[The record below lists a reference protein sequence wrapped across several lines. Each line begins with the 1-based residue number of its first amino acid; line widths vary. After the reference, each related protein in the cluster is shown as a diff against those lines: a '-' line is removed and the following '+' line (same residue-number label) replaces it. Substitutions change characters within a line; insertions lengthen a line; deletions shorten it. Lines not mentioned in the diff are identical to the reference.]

1 MNKQY
6 PNKKVYMSID
16 ELASGFVTKYV
27 QIEGEDRV
35 KQEQVKQ
42 LRENSYPDVSLSH
55 YFNGTDKEIK
65 SFLTEQKKYAQV
77 LKDKKMVMRN
87 VTGVVSSVSYEK
99 EEGADHNQGYY
110 SVSLYT
116 KSRNKA
122 TVIYVLNFYEKDMIS
137 RDLIKVLDQIE
148 LGKVYR
154 FSFSNFF
161 ELTEENEPS
170 LSSYLSVFTD
180 QNVRLLQTEENK
192 VAFRTFSKSLLEK
205 EKETGIKATKLDYNQ
220 WHKEH
225 FFDNWLAKQGER
237 KNPEQKITLKSL
249 NKVKVINSAQVSY
262 KDCFTVY
269 KDFQNIHFQT
279 KTKE

>member
-1 MNKQY
+1 
-6 PNKKVYMSID
+6 MSID
-16 ELASGFVTKYV
+16 ELASGFITKYIQV
-27 QIEGEDRV
+27 EGEDRV
-35 KQEQVKQ
+35 KQEQVKE
-42 LRENSYPDVSLSH
+42 LREKSYPSVSLSQ
-55 YFNGTDKEIK
+55 YFNGTDAEIK
-65 SFLTEQKKYAQV
+65 TFLTEQKKYAQV

-116 KSRNKA
+116 KSRNRA
-122 TVIYVLNFYEKDMIS
+122 TVIYVLNFYEKDMIA

-148 LGKVYR
+148 LGKVFR

-161 ELTEENEPS
+161 ELTEDKEPS

-180 QNVRLLQTEENK
+180 QNVRLLQTEANK
-192 VAFRTFSKSLLEK
+192 VAFREFSTSLLEK
-205 EKETGIKATKLDYNQ
+205 EKETGVKATKLDYNQ

-225 FFDNWLAKQGER
+225 FFDTWLANQGELQ
-237 KNPEQKITLKSL
+237 NPEQKISLKSL
-249 NKVKVINSAQVSY
+249 NKVKVVNSAQVSY
-262 KDCFTVY
+262 KECFAVY
-269 KDFQNIHFQT
+269 KTFQENHFQT